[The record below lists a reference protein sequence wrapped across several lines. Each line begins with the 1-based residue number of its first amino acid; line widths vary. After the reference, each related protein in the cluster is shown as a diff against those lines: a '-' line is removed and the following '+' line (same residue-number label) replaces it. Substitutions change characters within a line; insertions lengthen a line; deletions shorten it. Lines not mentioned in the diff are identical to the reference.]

1 MMESATGRL
10 LVRLIFPISLSAK
23 IQLMT
28 DMQSEVKK
36 TGMPAAVPYIIGN
49 EAAERFSFYG
59 IRAIMTTFLVAQ
71 FFNPTQNPEL
81 QAVAEAK
88 SNELSH
94 LFVTLAYFMP
104 LVGGILADWFLGK
117 YRVILYVSMLYAAGN
132 LMVALNTENLSLF
145 SLGLIMIAVAAG
157 GIKSCVSA
165 NVGDQFDKS
174 NEHLLSKMYGWFY
187 FTINTGSIVAT
198 AIIPL
203 IYKQYGAKIAFG
215 IPGILM
221 VVATVIFWLGRDKY
235 VRVPPSGYKRE
246 NFMTITGAAI
256 WERLLSIF
264 QKKPVAAEIGN
275 TFWVELGKKYQFSE
289 SAIDGVQA
297 VYRILM
303 VFAFTPIFWALW
315 DQNLSEWVLQAAKL
329 DRNLFGYELL
339 TEQVQTFNPIFLVG
353 MIPVFRDNVAL
364 RAGRHRQGPDGCSRR
379 KIHLLHQCYAKLL
392 DGRNSLTERVKILQ
406 WADGLWRRSY
416 IFMAALLGDQPEA
429 DAFCC
434 DGSQTCKLCK
444 CPKKS
449 LCNTTHRYPL
459 RNASQEQQAV
469 YKLADGNGSIGSK
482 LFERNTRADVVW
494 KKQRACT
501 NYRYEVSRKKIG
513 MKHLLQ
519 NAFWGKRHFDVQLQV
534 CIDTYLYVFVR
545 IQLYLFLNL
554 YELVCIVMF

>member
-1 MMESATGRL
+1 
-10 LVRLIFPISLSAK
+10 
-23 IQLMT
+23 
-28 DMQSEVKK
+28 
-36 TGMPAAVPYIIGN
+36 MPAAVPYIIGN

-132 LMVALNTENLSLF
+132 LMVALNTENLQLF
-145 SLGLIMIAVAAG
+145 SLGLIIIAVAAG

-198 AIIPL
+198 AVIPI
-203 IYKQYGAKIAFG
+203 IYKSYGARIAFG

-221 VVATVIFWLGRDKY
+221 VLATIIFWLGRDKY
-235 VRVPPSGYKRE
+235 VRVKPSGYKRE
-246 NFMTITGAAI
+246 NFLSITGAALYEGI
-256 WERLLSIF
+256 RTLF
-264 QKKPVAAEIGN
+264 QKKLVVAESGN

-353 MIPVFRDNVAL
+353 MIPVFTYLIFPAIEK
-364 RAGRHRQGPDGCSRR
+364 AGF
-379 KIHLLHQCYAKLL
+379 IV
-392 DGRNSLTERVKILQ
+392 T
-406 WADGLWRRSY
+406 
-416 IFMAALLGDQPEA
+416 
-429 DAFCC
+429 
-434 DGSQTCKLCK
+434 
-444 CPKKS
+444 
-449 LCNTTHRYPL
+449 PL
-459 RNASQEQQAV
+459 
-469 YKLADGNGSIGSK
+469 
-482 LFERNTRADVVW
+482 
-494 KKQRACT
+494 
-501 NYRYEVSRKKIG
+501 KKIG
-513 MKHLLQ
+513 AGLVLTAITFIIIAMLQEKIDQGFHPSVIWQILAYLILAAAEVLVSVTCLEYAYTHSPKSMKSTMS
-519 NAFWGKRHFDVQLQV
+519 A
-534 CIDTYLYVFVR
+534 
-545 IQLYLFLNL
+545 LYLLGISAGNL
-554 YELVCIVMF
+554 FVSLVNNSISNGGFFSHYTGARYYWLFFGIMCGFIVLYMLVSSRLPEKRYVGMEENTEA